1 LALLPSVRFNVMT
14 SPFHASDWRSWRRA
28 GLFGCRSE
36 PYTPISHVLSR
47 CAWNQPDSRVTA
59 NERISRVNGRE
70 RNEDCDVIDRTRRQ
84 GDQKRDSSQIMVHSL
99 PSNPERNY
107 SIRCKDIN
115 YTVVEDSYSVV
126 STVNPK

>member
-1 LALLPSVRFNVMT
+1 M
-14 SPFHASDWRSWRRA
+14 
-28 GLFGCRSE
+28 
-36 PYTPISHVLSR
+36 
-47 CAWNQPDSRVTA
+47 
-59 NERISRVNGRE
+59 NGRE

>member
-1 LALLPSVRFNVMT
+1 M
-14 SPFHASDWRSWRRA
+14 
-28 GLFGCRSE
+28 
-36 PYTPISHVLSR
+36 
-47 CAWNQPDSRVTA
+47 
-59 NERISRVNGRE
+59 
-70 RNEDCDVIDRTRRQ
+70 IDRTRRQ

-99 PSNPERNY
+99 PSNSERNY

>member
-1 LALLPSVRFNVMT
+1 MPASSVAAPSRTLL
-14 SPFHASDWRSWRRA
+14 
-28 GLFGCRSE
+28 
-36 PYTPISHVLSR
+36 ISHVLSR

>member
-1 LALLPSVRFNVMT
+1 MPAIGG
-14 SPFHASDWRSWRRA
+14 SWRRA

-70 RNEDCDVIDRTRRQ
+70 RNEECDVTRSEAEILKS
-84 GDQKRDSSQIMVHSL
+84 D
-99 PSNPERNY
+99 
-107 SIRCKDIN
+107 
-115 YTVVEDSYSVV
+115 
-126 STVNPK
+126 